1 MKIREKLLLPLLGI
15 LLVQY
20 AVLFVKDSRSI
31 ESDSTER
38 VAALAELKRQ
48 ALTEALERYRS
59 LGKLFLDAVLV
70 DPAVAEAFGARDRAR
85 LLELTLPFYRATKAE
100 YSIAQYQFHWPDS
113 RSYLRLHKPE
123 KFDDDL
129 SSFRAT
135 VVEANRSKRPVEGL
149 EVGVG
154 DLGFRVVRPVTTADG
169 THAGTVEFGGG
180 LDTAFIERLAAG
192 LPDSVLEGGFELSAV
207 SINLAGEYFLA
218 GSNFEKEPG
227 EDPAATLAALAGE
240 DALIRRAGGTALAY
254 YPLRDYSGKDIG
266 YAKFRVDVSP
276 IVAERNAFFVRSFAI
291 YGATLLLVMLLVALL
306 ARRSVT
312 KPLAVT
318 VAAVSAFA
326 DGDFSPRP
334 ECGRLTER
342 RDELGAT
349 AHSLVALRDSIA
361 VAVEGIRDG
370 AGRVAEGSERI
381 DGMARELS
389 EGAAAQAAAG
399 EEVSSSMEEMS
410 ASIQTNAD
418 HAAATETLV
427 RRTAGNAEEGG
438 KAVADA
444 VAAMKDIAARIG
456 IIEEIARQTN
466 LLALNAAI
474 EAARAGD
481 SGKGFAVVAS
491 EVRKLAERSGT
502 AAAEISGLAGSS
514 LEVSDRAGRLIG
526 GIVPDIR
533 QTAELVHEIAAAS
546 REQVTGATQ
555 INAALVQL
563 DLVIQRNAASSEEL
577 SGTATEL
584 SGLSATLVEAIR
596 FFRTEDGSGSGA
608 ALSLPDRGAS
618 GILREK

>member
-1 MKIREKLLLPLLGI
+1 M
-15 LLVQY
+15 
-20 AVLFVKDSRSI
+20 
-31 ESDSTER
+31 
-38 VAALAELKRQ
+38 
-48 ALTEALERYRS
+48 
-59 LGKLFLDAVLV
+59 
-70 DPAVAEAFGARDRAR
+70 
-85 LLELTLPFYRATKAE
+85 
-100 YSIAQYQFHWPDS
+100 
-113 RSYLRLHKPE
+113 
-123 KFDDDL
+123 
-129 SSFRAT
+129 
-135 VVEANRSKRPVEGL
+135 
-149 EVGVG
+149 
-154 DLGFRVVRPVTTADG
+154 
-169 THAGTVEFGGG
+169 
-180 LDTAFIERLAAG
+180 
-192 LPDSVLEGGFELSAV
+192 
-207 SINLAGEYFLA
+207 
-218 GSNFEKEPG
+218 
-227 EDPAATLAALAGE
+227 
-240 DALIRRAGGTALAY
+240 
-254 YPLRDYSGKDIG
+254 
-266 YAKFRVDVSP
+266 
-276 IVAERNAFFVRSFAI
+276 
-291 YGATLLLVMLLVALL
+291 
-306 ARRSVT
+306 
-312 KPLAVT
+312 
-318 VAAVSAFA
+318 
-326 DGDFSPRP
+326 
-334 ECGRLTER
+334 
-342 RDELGAT
+342 
-349 AHSLVALRDSIA
+349 
-361 VAVEGIRDG
+361 
-370 AGRVAEGSERI
+370 
-381 DGMARELS
+381 
-389 EGAAAQAAAG
+389 
-399 EEVSSSMEEMS
+399 
-410 ASIQTNAD
+410 
-418 HAAATETLV
+418 

-474 EAARAGD
+474 EAARAGE